1 MPIKVTK
8 LGPGTLTLGAA
19 AQEVSAQLTSCTV
32 SASET
37 VSGGTDEVKVLSGE
51 KLAAEDGTPTYAF
64 TLAGTFL
71 QDLGDVA
78 SVVDFSWTNMGTDQ
92 AFVFT
97 PNTAAGTTVTG
108 TLVPVPLAI
117 GGDEADANMASD
129 FTWRIKGTPALT

>member
-129 FTWRIKGTPALT
+129 FTWRIKGTPALS